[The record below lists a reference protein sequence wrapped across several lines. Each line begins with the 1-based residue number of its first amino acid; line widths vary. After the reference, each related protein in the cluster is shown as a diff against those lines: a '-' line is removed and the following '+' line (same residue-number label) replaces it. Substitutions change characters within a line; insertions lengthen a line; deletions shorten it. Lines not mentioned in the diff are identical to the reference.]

1 MRKFVMFVLVLLV
14 LSALLNEV
22 SLAQSFVTVKVGS
35 YNPQDAKAGLIVGLS
50 TGRQVDERVDFGLG
64 ADLFLRKFTQETTVQ
79 EEQTTPG
86 GTTLQDVQKEID
98 YSLYALPIMIQ
109 LNIRILPQAVVIPY
123 VGLAGGYEIVF
134 SREANYLT
142 GDKDNRLYG
151 GFGWQLMLGGEFPF
165 GRASGFLGE
174 IFYNGCT
181 VSRNKGSSDLGFPIS
196 EKLDFSG
203 LGFRLGVRLA
213 GL

>member
-1 MRKFVMFVLVLLV
+1 MQKIVKFGLVLLV
-14 LSALLNEV
+14 LSALLSEV
-22 SLAQSFVTVKVGS
+22 GLAQSFVTVKVGS
-35 YNPQDAKAGLIVGLS
+35 FNPQDAKAGLIVGIS

-64 ADLFLRKFTQETTVQ
+64 ADLFLRKFTQETTV
-79 EEQTTPG
+79 EDTAG
-86 GTTLQDVQKEID
+86 GLIDPQQVQKEID

-109 LNIRILPQAVVIPY
+109 LNIRVLPQAVVIPY

-134 SREANYLT
+134 SREANYIT

-151 GFGWQLMLGGEFPF
+151 GFGWQVMLGGEYPF
-165 GRASGFLGE
+165 GSASGVLAE

-196 EKLDFSG
+196 EELDFSG
-203 LGFRLGVRLA
+203 LGFRVGVRLS